1 MAYESEIADVLEV
14 DQVGACQR
22 QRQRRERIAP
32 AERAAAPEPL
42 RAYFGTTPPT
52 AVRAMVG
59 RLMVEAVQAA
69 YLVGGNDLGAILVL
83 LEISERSFEHRY
95 PPHTAVSELAARD
108 QRHPPGRQDDGLCA
122 CNVLSLSEVDGMPRE
137 TVRRK
142 IAKLLDLGWIEQAAE
157 GGYVVTPIGTR
168 IVDYLV
174 HGQLPGVLR
183 VSEQVR
189 EFEQHC
195 ELAQSRP
202 NADARPKRALPL
214 RVEQH

>member
-1 MAYESEIADVLEV
+1 MAYEPEIADVLET
-14 DQVGACQR
+14 DPAAAA
-22 QRQRRERIAP
+22 QRQRRERMAP
-32 AERAAAPEPL
+32 AERAAAPEPF

-52 AVRAMVG
+52 AVRAIVG
-59 RLMVEAVQAA
+59 RLMVEAVHTA
-69 YLVGGNDLGAILVL
+69 YLLSGNDLGAILVL
-83 LEISERSFEHRY
+83 LEISERSYEHRY
-95 PPHTAVSELAARD
+95 PPHTPVSELAARD
-108 QRHPPGRQDDGLCA
+108 QRHPPGRQDHEALCA

-157 GGYVVTPIGTR
+157 GGYVVTTIGTR

-174 HGQLPGVLR
+174 QGQLPGLLR

-195 ELAQSRP
+195 ESARSR
-202 NADARPKRALPL
+202 AKAEAHHKRATRL
-214 RVEQH
+214 RVEEH